1 MPRIIRSSTV
11 NMDAASSVVIQTM
24 KGQGGIDSPA
34 ANDRGAMDDAYAAA
48 YANAERVV
56 EEMITKAR
64 ADASYIVDNAHEE
77 TRQVLQDA
85 LREGY
90 EQGYQQGLEQGR
102 ADGKRELQQMQ
113 QAAADEIDS
122 VMRSLREERLSM
134 LRESEQ
140 EIVALVFDIVDKVLA
155 VEMDRSEQWVISQ
168 VKQAV
173 KQLEGEGGGRLRVN
187 PANLERAR
195 AAAEPLL
202 DAEGKVGKLAVAADS
217 ALPPGGF
224 VLDTD
229 RGIIDSGVETKMS
242 KLKAAFSGN
251 A

>member
-1 MPRIIRSSTV
+1 
-11 NMDAASSVVIQTM
+11 
-24 KGQGGIDSPA
+24 
-34 ANDRGAMDDAYAAA
+34 
-48 YANAERVV
+48 
-56 EEMITKAR
+56 MITKAR
-64 ADASYIVDNAHEE
+64 ADASFIVGNAHEE

-85 LREGY
+85 LRDGY

-102 ADGKRELQQMQ
+102 ADGMRELQQMQ
-113 QAAADEIDS
+113 QAAAEKIDS
-122 VMRSLREERLSM
+122 VMSSLREERQSM

-155 VEMDRSEQWVISQ
+155 VEMDRSEQWIISQ

-173 KQLEGEGGGRLRVN
+173 KQLEGEGSGRLRVH
-187 PANLERAR
+187 PDNLERAR

-202 DAEGKVGKLAVAADS
+202 EAEGKAGKLAVAADS
-217 ALPPGGF
+217 ALHPGGF

-229 RGIIDSGVETKMS
+229 RGTIDSGVETKLS